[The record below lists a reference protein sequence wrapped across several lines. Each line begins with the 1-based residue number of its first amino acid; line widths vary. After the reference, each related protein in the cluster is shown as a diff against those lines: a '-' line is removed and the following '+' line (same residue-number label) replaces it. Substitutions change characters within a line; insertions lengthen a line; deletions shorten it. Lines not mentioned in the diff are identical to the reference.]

1 MPVWSVLLRLVLCL
15 ALLLNSAAPA
25 FAQATAMPCHAMA
38 GRTTEH
44 AGMHA
49 ISHAAKPRVAQ
60 GHAAMTGH
68 VDDNVPVVGHRVATT
83 HTITHHASPS
93 LAMSSQDDGAA
104 DCCDGE
110 GEGHHRSPVQHD
122 DSDPDQ
128 KPHDCGGSGCDAGC
142 ARHCAAA
149 MPLVIAVSAPVLP
162 SAQPPLPRIA
172 GHRAPPLHHLIRP
185 PIA

>member
-15 ALLLNSAAPA
+15 ALLLNSAVPA

-38 GRTTEH
+38 GRATEH
-44 AGMHA
+44 AGTHA
-49 ISHAAKPRVAQ
+49 TSHVAKPHAAQSHVEQ
-60 GHAAMTGH
+60 GQ
-68 VDDNVPVVGHRVATT
+68 VDDNRAMAGRRAAVA
-83 HTITHHASPS
+83 HTISHHAPPS

-162 SAQPPLPRIA
+162 TAQPPLPRIA